1 MPKFAN
7 VVTIEVA
14 LGRRDQLLFLLEAHR
29 ARSLKDE
36 PGTLQFEIL
45 LPKDDDTKVLSYE
58 VYRDDA
64 AFEMHRNGPSLSP
77 IARRDCWNGGETSW
91 DAVRGPGLVDPV
103 TGDGRPLR
111 RRRHG

>member
-14 LGRRDQLLFLLEAHR
+14 LGRRDQLLPLIAAHK

-45 LPKDDDTKVLSYE
+45 LPKDDDTKVMSYE

-64 AFEMHRNGPSLSP
+64 AFEMHRNGPSL
-77 IARRDCWNGGETSW
+77 AQFREETAGMVVKLHGTRC
-91 DAVRGPGLVDPV
+91 AVVD
-103 TGDGRPLR
+103 
-111 RRRHG
+111 